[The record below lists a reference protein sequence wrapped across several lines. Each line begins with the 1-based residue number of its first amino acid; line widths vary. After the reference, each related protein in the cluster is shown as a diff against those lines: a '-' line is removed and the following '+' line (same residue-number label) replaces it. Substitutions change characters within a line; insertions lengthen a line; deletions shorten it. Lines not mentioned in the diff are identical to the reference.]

1 MVAVSVYSET
11 ARGKRGKT
19 IEICSAPLAPAYNSP
34 FILSL
39 SLSMDV
45 SKSPLSSLISI
56 SVFFAPFEK
65 NGGDRSEEVAPLL
78 D

>member
-39 SLSMDV
+39 
-45 SKSPLSSLISI
+45 PLYGRLQVSSLISI